1 MSANADKL
9 ARNARVH
16 DLHREMKASVSELVG
31 VTHQIRDGLDPAA
44 VGKKILASRTR
55 PNDTQPTS
63 ASAFTSFPSSPSTVA
78 PSRDAHVT
86 APTPRLRATWPSPP
100 SASPPAVSDSSPP
113 ASTSARSSSASHL
126 PFSAV
131 SLGRIQSREIGVTGG
146 GDVLADALAEEDVA
160 RRAGELMGS
169 EAFEAEFARRASRA
183 RAMGDEV
190 VGGEGGAGR

>member
-31 VTHQIRDGLDPAA
+31 VTNQIRDGLDPAA

-55 PNDTQPTS
+55 PNDARPAS
-63 ASAFTSFPSSPSTVA
+63 ASAFTSFPSSPSPFA
-78 PSRDAHVT
+78 PSRDAHLT
-86 APTPRLRATWPSPP
+86 PAAPRLRVTPP
-100 SASPPAVSDSSPP
+100 PPAVSASAPTASP
-113 ASTSARSSSASHL
+113 SARSSSPSHL

-131 SLGRIQSREIGVTGG
+131 SLGRIQSRESGVAGG

-183 RAMGDEV
+183 RATGDEV
-190 VGGEGGAGR
+190 VAGEGAAGG

>member
-31 VTHQIRDGLDPAA
+31 VTNQIRDGLDPAA

-55 PNDTQPTS
+55 PNDAKPTSAS
-63 ASAFTSFPSSPSTVA
+63 ASAFTSFPSSASPFA
-78 PSRDAHVT
+78 PSRDAHLDPPAPRLRVT
-86 APTPRLRATWPSPP
+86 PPSPAPAAPAVSVSAPTPAPSP
-100 SASPPAVSDSSPP
+100 SSSP
-113 ASTSARSSSASHL
+113 SHL

-131 SLGRIQSREIGVTGG
+131 SLGRIQSRESGVAGG

-169 EAFEAEFARRASRA
+169 EAMEAEFARRASDA
-183 RAMGDEV
+183 RMRGDAV
-190 VGGEGGAGR
+190 VGGQGAAGG

>member
-31 VTHQIRDGLDPAA
+31 VTNQIRDGLDPAA
-44 VGKKILASRTR
+44 VSKKILASRTR
-55 PNDTQPTS
+55 PNDAQPPS
-63 ASAFTSFPSSPSTVA
+63 ASAFTSFPSSPSPFA
-78 PSRDAHVT
+78 PTRDAHLTPAAPRFRVT
-86 APTPRLRATWPSPP
+86 PP
-100 SASPPAVSDSSPP
+100 PLAVSPPAVSVSAPP
-113 ASTSARSSSASHL
+113 ASPSAHSSSPSHL

-131 SLGRIQSREIGVTGG
+131 SLGRIQSRESGVAGG

-190 VGGEGGAGR
+190 VGGEGAAGG